1 MVVYTYLS
9 NNVFAKGGKGKEE
22 EKKEKNLCKKPLVLV
37 GIEPTTYAY
46 LHYKIV

>member
-1 MVVYTYLS
+1 MYLR
-9 NNVFAKGGKGKEE
+9 KGERGRKKK
-22 EKKEKNLCKKPLVLV
+22 KKEKKLCKKPLVLV